1 MVRARSPGRAADT
14 AYIQQLS
21 ARMNSTVRTHLSP
34 GATLK
39 MLMRPLELP
48 AGVQAV
54 VQYPIRQFME
64 HVFLR

>member
-1 MVRARSPGRAADT
+1 
-14 AYIQQLS
+14 
-21 ARMNSTVRTHLSP
+21 
-34 GATLK
+34 